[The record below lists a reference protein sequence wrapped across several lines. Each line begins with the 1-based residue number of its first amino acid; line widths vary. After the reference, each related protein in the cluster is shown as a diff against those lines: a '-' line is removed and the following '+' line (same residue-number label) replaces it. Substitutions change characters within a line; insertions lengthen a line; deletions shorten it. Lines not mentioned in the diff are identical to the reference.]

1 MEKEQMKAQK
11 TNSKRMVSCCG
22 RRSCFT
28 LVELLVVIAIIAIL
42 AGMLLPA
49 LNKARDKAKD
59 IACVNTMKQI
69 SLNAAGYALDN
80 KEVLLHGQ
88 IKYASATTYTYM
100 HLLWYSGYMTFYD
113 VNKLYPRGM
122 ECPAETRQRIDGGTI
137 YKTPH
142 RSYVGTYDYAFNGHL
157 FDADLT
163 VSSKYLRKLSEIKRP
178 SKCLYF
184 MDATQSLIT
193 YFYYAGYEAN
203 IAKFTNRHSRSLV
216 SSNVAFPD
224 GHIQKLDTFPLR
236 LTSGGTFSIPIAEA
250 KQYWVNE

>member
-1 MEKEQMKAQK
+1 MKAQK
-11 TNSKRMVSCCG
+11 TNSKQMGLCCG
-22 RRSCFT
+22 RISYFT
-28 LVELLVVIAIIAIL
+28 LIELLVVIAIIAIL

-69 SLNAAGYALDN
+69 SLNAAGYTLDN

-88 IKYASATTYTYM
+88 IKYTSSTTYTYM
-100 HLLWYSGYMTFYD
+100 YLLWYSGYMTFYD

-122 ECPAETRQRIDGGTI
+122 ECPAEIRQRIDGGII

-142 RSYVGTYDYAFNGHL
+142 RSYVGTYDYAFNAHL
-157 FDADLT
+157 FDLDLT

-184 MDATQSLIT
+184 MDATQHLIA
-193 YFYYAGYEAN
+193 YFYYTGYEAN

-216 SSNVAFPD
+216 SSNVAFLD
-224 GHIQKLDTFPLR
+224 GHIQKLNPFPLR
-236 LTSGGTFSIPIAEA
+236 LNAGGIYTMSSTEA
-250 KQYWVNE
+250 NQYWTNQ